1 MSAFSS
7 FLGRIFYRIY
17 AGIIL
22 LTFLTGIFSFILFKS
37 IMDERAATY
46 RTSMAAGPAHL
57 LAMRASEYSDPL
69 DRSLWLRRIADGF
82 GYTLVIKPIA
92 EVGFSSDESSR
103 LEEGKSVVRYDATV
117 QSARI
122 FQKIPGEPNLI
133 TGEVD
138 QIQETQL
145 RGIASILQEDF
156 DQYADKAAHIEDL
169 QAYFPYPLQIISI
182 NKLEFDAEQLERL
195 QRKKTVILFN
205 EGGSLSTSSF
215 KMVIPLKS
223 STDIVMAGPIPIFDR
238 APLDLIMSIAALGL
252 FILALGLYALIK
264 PLERKVSA
272 IQTAVTRIRAGNLD
286 AKAIV
291 EGNDEI
297 SHLASTFNYMT
308 THIKRLI
315 TSQREL
321 TRAISHELRTPV
333 ARVRFAVDML
343 ADTDDRDS
351 RLEQTQTIDADIQE
365 LDTLIDEILTH
376 ARLEESMPTLNL
388 QRVNLIEMAKQTI
401 LETLVLTD
409 RVDIELTNKEDVIW
423 AHTDAK
429 YIKRV
434 LQNFLGNGIRH
445 ADSQIQVSIGQNATT
460 LWIDVEDD
468 GNGVDEVDRK
478 RIFDPFSRLDE
489 SRNRS
494 LGNYGLGL
502 SIVARIAFWFDG
514 EAVALSSDEL
524 GGAKFSIR
532 WPKRNSGVKKVS
544 VDTIPA
550 AD

>member
-1 MSAFSS
+1 
-7 FLGRIFYRIY
+7 
-17 AGIIL
+17 
-22 LTFLTGIFSFILFKS
+22 
-37 IMDERAATY
+37 
-46 RTSMAAGPAHL
+46 
-57 LAMRASEYSDPL
+57 
-69 DRSLWLRRIADGF
+69 
-82 GYTLVIKPIA
+82 
-92 EVGFSSDESSR
+92 
-103 LEEGKSVVRYDATV
+103 
-117 QSARI
+117 
-122 FQKIPGEPNLI
+122 
-133 TGEVD
+133 
-138 QIQETQL
+138 
-145 RGIASILQEDF
+145 
-156 DQYADKAAHIEDL
+156 
-169 QAYFPYPLQIISI
+169 
-182 NKLEFDAEQLERL
+182 
-195 QRKKTVILFN
+195 
-205 EGGSLSTSSF
+205 
-215 KMVIPLKS
+215 
-223 STDIVMAGPIPIFDR
+223 
-238 APLDLIMSIAALGL
+238 
-252 FILALGLYALIK
+252 
-264 PLERKVSA
+264 
-272 IQTAVTRIRAGNLD
+272 
-286 AKAIV
+286 
-291 EGNDEI
+291 
-297 SHLASTFNYMT
+297 
-308 THIKRLI
+308 
-315 TSQREL
+315 
-321 TRAISHELRTPV
+321 
-333 ARVRFAVDML
+333 ML

>member
-7 FLGRIFYRIY
+7 YLGRIFYRIY

-37 IMDERAATY
+37 IMDERASTY
-46 RTSMAAGPAHL
+46 RSSMAAGPAHL

-82 GYTLVIKPIA
+82 GYTLVIKPMA

-103 LEEGKSVVRYDATV
+103 LEEGKSVVRYDTTI

-156 DQYADKAAHIEDL
+156 DQYVDKAAHVKDL

-182 NKLEFDAEQLERL
+182 NKLELDAEQLERL
-195 QRKKTVILFN
+195 QRKKAVILFN

-215 KMVIPLKS
+215 KMVIPLRS

-388 QRVNLIEMAKQTI
+388 QRINLIEMAKQTI
-401 LETLVLTD
+401 LETLVLSD

-423 AHTDAK
+423 AYTDAK

-445 ADSQIQVSIGQNATT
+445 ADSQIQVSIGQNATA

-514 EAVALSSDEL
+514 EAVALSSDKL

-532 WPKRNSGVKKVS
+532 WPKRISCAKKAS